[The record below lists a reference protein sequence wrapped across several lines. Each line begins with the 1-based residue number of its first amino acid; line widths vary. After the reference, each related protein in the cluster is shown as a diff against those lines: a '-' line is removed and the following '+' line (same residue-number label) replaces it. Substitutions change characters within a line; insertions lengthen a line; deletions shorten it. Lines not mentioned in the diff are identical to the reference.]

1 VNCSGVDF
9 DLEVCCTGFVPDSGT
24 DLYPP
29 LNYNWG
35 NSDSAGLAASEAGSD
50 KPAES
55 YSNSGLYGFE
65 VKWCCFQWR
74 FFRE

>member
-1 VNCSGVDF
+1 M
-9 DLEVCCTGFVPDSGT
+9 EACCTDFAPDYGFALNYT

-29 LNYNWG
+29 LNYNLG

-50 KPAES
+50 KPAEES
-55 YSNSGLYGFE
+55 YSNFGLYGFE
-65 VKWCCFQWR
+65 DNWCCFQWR